1 MIWFVYFRQC
11 NCHGGVQLSLMAAR
25 TRASFTDDDS
35 ISDHLILEMVRINAP
50 QTAST
55 MIHHDLDE
63 RATSNESVGT
73 PATND
78 PLSTSNPTFVEGVDQ
93 EYGIPNLF
101 TYKKVSSK
109 EWGFV
114 KQDEISR
121 SNRCWPKCKMKI
133 QVSQSNPWRV
143 SCRKSPASSPVVI
156 WSNGSW
162 GHSMPTMLVKH
173 LFIDF
178 VFFDSLP
185 PSVSL

>member
-1 MIWFVYFRQC
+1 
-11 NCHGGVQLSLMAAR
+11 MAAR

-109 EWGFV
+109 E
-114 KQDEISR
+114 
-121 SNRCWPKCKMKI
+121 
-133 QVSQSNPWRV
+133 
-143 SCRKSPASSPVVI
+143 
-156 WSNGSW
+156 
-162 GHSMPTMLVKH
+162 
-173 LFIDF
+173 
-178 VFFDSLP
+178 
-185 PSVSL
+185 